1 MAKRLKADEALS
13 SKINTL
19 PEDFMKYLEG
29 SEESFLKEMQE
40 HDFKLVQALPNQK
53 IVNGVTVSTYIFGNI
68 TQDMIQGIQDVLKAQ
83 NMFETT
89 IVASG
94 YGVSKLFITY
104 SEPLKELNICYQD
117 VDRLQ
122 ITKDD
127 YKFYSTSKNGYVL
140 EFYPSYKKK
149 CDGND
154 YTGGVNIEFKSGKKV
169 PFSTAFASV
178 LCSENNAPIG
188 WFVREFYKYLSTIPE
203 LYLFKDFQR
212 ETDFLNDFSVYE
224 SKAINLSLEDIF
236 RYRTKDDWF
245 HAHLAKKYQNRFNR
259 NMNKYSLEICSILLK
274 GQSYFNDK
282 EIVQIL
288 DKFQNLNCLDLRI
301 TESGYINKELA
312 RTIILSSYYK
322 YKLFG
327 DTFDNN
333 EVYLKK
339 YNDYT
344 IIEDYV
350 DMAISLHEENHHLNI
365 KSMNR
370 LIQEHDELAQRI
382 GREVYEEDI
391 KNVKVKKNSVFNH
404 LATMLPEDQFEWIR
418 DGERLFR
425 EGHEQHNCVVT
436 YASCITDDD
445 SAIYSAIINGHR
457 YTIEF
462 VYNKRFKTYEIAQM
476 FLACNKEAFLEDV
489 EYLDKLLLP
498 NLKKEMEQIHVPVN
512 SRFNALQVQ
521 LPENFLWLQNGESIY
536 RELKGKYM
544 LYNDVK
550 YWVCDDYAAVYTA
563 CIDEVDYVMVFGLN
577 DDNKY
582 TLFNVWCKDGKKAAK
597 SISNQIEKLIQNI
610 QPAS

>member
-29 SEESFLKEMQE
+29 SEESFLKEMREQN
-40 HDFKLVQALPNQK
+40 FKLVRALPNQK

-83 NMFETT
+83 DIPTTT
-89 IVASG
+89 IVT
-94 YGVSKLFITY
+94 YGVSELSVTY
-104 SEPLKELNICYQD
+104 SKLLKELSICYQN

-127 YKFYSTSKNGYVL
+127 YKFYSTSKNGYAL

-149 CDGND
+149 YDGSD
-154 YTGGVNIEFKSGKKV
+154 CTGGVNIEFKSGKRM

-178 LCSENNAPIG
+178 LCSGNNAPIG

-212 ETDFLNDFSVYE
+212 EADFLNDSSVYE

-245 HAHLAKKYQNRFNR
+245 HAHLAKKYQSRFNR

-274 GQSYFNDK
+274 GQSYFNEK

-288 DKFQNLNCLDLRI
+288 DKFQDLNCLDLRI

-312 RTIILSSYYK
+312 GKIILSSYYK

-333 EVYLKK
+333 EVYLKQHD
-339 YNDYT
+339 NYT
-344 IIEDYV
+344 IIEDYI
-350 DMAISLHEENHHLNI
+350 DMTFDSHEENHHLNI

-370 LIQEHDELAQRI
+370 LIREHDELVQRI
-382 GREVYEEDI
+382 ERKVYEEDI

-404 LATMLPEDQFEWIR
+404 LAAMLPEEQFEWIR
-418 DGERLFR
+418 DGERLFK
-425 EGHEQHNCVVT
+425 EGHEQHNCVIS

-445 SAIYSAIINGHR
+445 SAIYSAVINGHR

-462 VYNKRFKTYEIAQM
+462 VYNERFKTYEIAQM
-476 FLACNKEAFLEDV
+476 FLACNKEAFQEDV
-489 EYLDKLLLP
+489 EYLNQLLLP
-498 NLKKEMEQIHVPVN
+498 NFKKEMEQIHVPVN
-512 SRFNALQVQ
+512 SRFNALQIQ

-582 TLFNVWCKDGKKAAK
+582 TLFSVWCKDGKKATK
-597 SISNQIEKLIQNI
+597 SISSQINKLIQDI
-610 QPAS
+610 PPIS

>member
-29 SEESFLKEMQE
+29 SEERFLKEMRE
-40 HDFKLVQALPNQK
+40 HGFKLVRALPNRK
-53 IVNGVTVSTYIFGNI
+53 IINNVTVSTYIFGNI
-68 TQDMIQGIQDVLKAQ
+68 IQDMIQGIQDVLRAQ
-83 NMFETT
+83 NILETT
-89 IVASG
+89 IVVS
-94 YGVSKLFITY
+94 GVSKLFVTY
-104 SEPLKELNICYQD
+104 SEPLKELNICYQN

-127 YKFYSTSKNGYVL
+127 YKFYSTKKTGYTL
-140 EFYPSYKKK
+140 EFYPSYRLKY
-149 CDGND
+149 DEND
-154 YTGGVNIEFKSGKKV
+154 RTGGVNIQFKSGKKV

-236 RYRTKDDWF
+236 KYRTKDDWF
-245 HAHLAKKYQNRFNR
+245 HAHLAKKYQSRFNR
-259 NMNKYSLEICSILLK
+259 NMNKYSLEICSTLLK
-274 GQSYFNDK
+274 GQSYFSDK

-288 DKFQNLNCLDLRI
+288 DKFQDLNYLDLRI

-333 EVYLKK
+333 EVYLKE
-339 YNDYT
+339 YNNYT
-344 IIEDYV
+344 IIEDYI
-350 DMAISLHEENHHLNI
+350 DMMFDLHEENHHLNI

-370 LIQEHDELAQRI
+370 LIQEHDELAQKI
-382 GREVYEEDI
+382 EREVYGEDI

-425 EGHEQHNCVVT
+425 EGNEQHNCVIT

-462 VYNKRFKTYEIAQM
+462 VYDKRFKTYKIAQM
-476 FLACNKEAFLEDV
+476 FLACNKDAFSEDV
-489 EYLDKLLLP
+489 EYLNELLLP
-498 NLKKEMEQIHVPVN
+498 NFKKEMEQIHVPVN
-512 SRFNALQVQ
+512 SRFNTLQIQ

-536 RELKGKYM
+536 RELKGNYI

-563 CIDEVDYVMVFGLN
+563 CIDKVDYVMVFGLN

-582 TLFNVWCKDGKKAAK
+582 TLFSVWCKDGKRAAK
-597 SISNQIEKLIQNI
+597 SISSQINKLIQDI
-610 QPAS
+610 QLAS

>member
-29 SEESFLKEMQE
+29 SEERFLQEMQE
-40 HDFKLVQALPNQK
+40 HDFKLVRALPNRK
-53 IVNGVTVSTYIFGNI
+53 IINNVTVSTYIFGNM
-68 TQDMIQGIQDVLKAQ
+68 TQNMIQGIQDVLRAQ
-83 NMFETT
+83 NILETT
-89 IVASG
+89 IVVS
-94 YGVSKLFITY
+94 GVSKLFVTY
-104 SEPLKELNICYQD
+104 SESLKELNICYQN

-127 YKFYSTSKNGYVL
+127 YKFYSTKKTGYTL
-140 EFYPSYKKK
+140 EFYPSYRLKY
-149 CDGND
+149 DEND
-154 YTGGVNIEFKSGKKV
+154 RTGGVNIQFKSGKKV

-178 LCSENNAPIG
+178 LCSESNAPIG

-212 ETDFLNDFSVYE
+212 EADFLNDFSVYE

-245 HAHLAKKYQNRFNR
+245 HAHLAKKYQSRFNR
-259 NMNKYSLEICSILLK
+259 NMNKYSLEICSTLLK
-274 GQSYFNDK
+274 GQSYFSDK

-288 DKFQNLNCLDLRI
+288 DKFQDLNCLDLRI

-333 EVYLKK
+333 EVYLKE
-339 YNDYT
+339 YNNYT
-344 IIEDYV
+344 IIEDYI
-350 DMAISLHEENHHLNI
+350 DMIFDLHEENHHLNI

-370 LIQEHDELAQRI
+370 LIQEHDELVQRI
-382 GREVYEEDI
+382 ERKVYEEYI
-391 KNVKVKKNSVFNH
+391 KNVKVKGNSVFNH

-418 DGERLFR
+418 DGERLFQ

-445 SAIYSAIINGHR
+445 SAIYSAVINGHR

-462 VYNKRFKTYEIAQM
+462 VYDEKFKTYKVAQM
-476 FLACNKEAFLEDV
+476 FLACNKEAYSEDV
-489 EYLDKLLLP
+489 EYLNELLLP
-498 NLKKEMEQIHVPVN
+498 NFKKEMEQIHVPVN
-512 SRFNALQVQ
+512 SRFNTLQVQ
-521 LPENFLWLQNGESIY
+521 LPKNFLWLQNGESIY
-536 RELKGKYM
+536 RELKGNYM

-550 YWVCDDYAAVYTA
+550 YWVYDDYVAVYTA
-563 CIDEVDYVMVFGLN
+563 CIDEVDYIMVFGLN

-582 TLFNVWCKDGKKAAK
+582 TLFSVWCKDGKRAAK
-597 SISNQIEKLIQNI
+597 SISNQINKLIQDI
-610 QPAS
+610 PPIS

>member
-1 MAKRLKADEALS
+1 MAKRLKIDEALS
-13 SKINTL
+13 CKINTL

-29 SEESFLKEMQE
+29 SEESFLKEMRE
-40 HDFKLVQALPNQK
+40 HDFKLVKALPNQK

-127 YKFYSTSKNGYVL
+127 YKFYNTSKNGYAL
-140 EFYPSYKKK
+140 KFYPSYKKK

-154 YTGGVNIEFKSGKKV
+154 YTGGVNIEFKSGKIV

-212 ETDFLNDFSVYE
+212 EADFLNDFSVYE

-327 DTFDNN
+327 DTFNNN

-382 GREVYEEDI
+382 ERKVYEEDI

-418 DGERLFR
+418 DGERLFQ
-425 EGHEQHNCVVT
+425 EGCEQHNCVVT

-462 VYNKRFKTYEIAQM
+462 VYNERFKTYEIAQM
-476 FLACNKEAFLEDV
+476 FLACNKEAFQEDV
-489 EYLDKLLLP
+489 EYLNQLLLP
-498 NLKKEMEQIHVPVN
+498 NLKKELEQIHVPVN

-521 LPENFLWLQNGESIY
+521 LPENFLWLQNGESLY
-536 RELKGKYM
+536 RELKGNYI

-550 YWVCDDYAAVYTA
+550 YRVCDDYAAVYTA
-563 CIDEVDYVMVFGLN
+563 CINEVDYVMIFVLN

-597 SISNQIEKLIQNI
+597 SISSQIEKLIQDI
-610 QPAS
+610 QPIS

>member
-1 MAKRLKADEALS
+1 MAKRLKMDEAIS

-29 SEESFLKEMQE
+29 SEERFLKEMQE
-40 HDFKLVQALPNQK
+40 HDFKLVKALPNQK
-53 IVNGVTVSTYIFGNI
+53 IVNDVTVSTYIFGNI

-83 NMFETT
+83 DMPITT
-89 IVASG
+89 IVA
-94 YGVSKLFITY
+94 YGVSELSVTY
-104 SEPLKELNICYQD
+104 SKLLKELSICYQN

-169 PFSTAFASV
+169 PFSTVFASV
-178 LCSENNAPIG
+178 LCSENNAPIS

-212 ETDFLNDFSVYE
+212 EADFLNDFSVYE

-327 DTFDNN
+327 DTFNNN

-350 DMAISLHEENHHLNI
+350 DMAINLHEENHHLNI

-382 GREVYEEDI
+382 EREVYEEDI

-404 LATMLPEDQFEWIR
+404 LATMLPEDRFEWIR

-445 SAIYSAIINGHR
+445 SAIYSAVINGHR

-462 VYNKRFKTYEIAQM
+462 VYHERFKTYEIAQM
-476 FLACNKEAFLEDV
+476 FLACNKEAFQEDV
-489 EYLDKLLLP
+489 EYLNELLLP
-498 NLKKEMEQIHVPVN
+498 NFKKEMEQIHVPVN

-536 RELKGKYM
+536 RNLKGKYM

-563 CIDEVDYVMVFGLN
+563 CIDEADYVMVFGLN

-597 SISNQIEKLIQNI
+597 SISSQIEKLIQDI
-610 QPAS
+610 QPIS

>member
-1 MAKRLKADEALS
+1 MAKRLKMDEAIS

-29 SEESFLKEMQE
+29 SEERFLKEMQE
-40 HDFKLVQALPNQK
+40 HDFKLVKALPNQK
-53 IVNGVTVSTYIFGNI
+53 IVNDVTVSTYIFGNI

-83 NMFETT
+83 DVPITT
-89 IVASG
+89 IVA
-94 YGVSKLFITY
+94 YGVSELSVTY
-104 SEPLKELNICYQD
+104 SKLLKELSICYQN

-154 YTGGVNIEFKSGKKV
+154 YKGGVNIEFKSGKKV

-212 ETDFLNDFSVYE
+212 EADFLNDFSVYE

-327 DTFDNN
+327 DTFNNN

-382 GREVYEEDI
+382 EREVYEEDI

-404 LATMLPEDQFEWIR
+404 LATMLPEEQFEWIR
-418 DGERLFR
+418 DGERLFK
-425 EGHEQHNCVVT
+425 EGHEQHNCVIS

-445 SAIYSAIINGHR
+445 SAIYSAVINGHR

-462 VYNKRFKTYEIAQM
+462 VYNERFKTYEIAQM

-544 LYNDVK
+544 LYNTVK

-563 CIDEVDYVMVFGLN
+563 CINEVDYVMIFVLN

-610 QPAS
+610 QPIS

>member
-1 MAKRLKADEALS
+1 MAKRLKMDEAIS

-29 SEESFLKEMQE
+29 SEERFLKEMQE
-40 HDFKLVQALPNQK
+40 HDFKLVKALPNRK

-83 NMFETT
+83 NMLETT

-212 ETDFLNDFSVYE
+212 EADFLNDFSVYE

-327 DTFDNN
+327 DTFNNN

-382 GREVYEEDI
+382 EREVYEEDI

-445 SAIYSAIINGHR
+445 SAIYSAVINGHR

-462 VYNKRFKTYEIAQM
+462 VYHERFKTYEIAQM
-476 FLACNKEAFLEDV
+476 FLACNKEAFQEDV
-489 EYLDKLLLP
+489 EYLNELLLP
-498 NLKKEMEQIHVPVN
+498 NFKKEMEQIHVPVN

-544 LYNDVK
+544 LYNTVK

-563 CIDEVDYVMVFGLN
+563 CINEVDYVMIFGLN

-597 SISNQIEKLIQNI
+597 SISSQIEKLIQDI
-610 QPAS
+610 QPIS

>member
-29 SEESFLKEMQE
+29 NEERFLKEMQE
-40 HDFKLVQALPNQK
+40 HDFKLVKALPNKK
-53 IVNGVTVSTYIFGNI
+53 IINGITVSSYVFGNM
-68 TQDMIQGIQDVLKAQ
+68 TQDMIQGIQDVLRVQ
-83 NMFETT
+83 NIRETT
-89 IVASG
+89 IVTSG
-94 YGVSKLFITY
+94 YGVSKLSVRY
-104 SEPLKELNICYQD
+104 SESSKELSICYQD

-122 ITKDD
+122 ITKDG
-127 YKFYSTSKNGYVL
+127 YRFYSTSKNGYVL

-149 CDGND
+149 YDGSD
-154 YTGGVNIEFKSGKKV
+154 CTGGVNIQFKSGKKM

-245 HAHLAKKYQNRFNR
+245 HARLAKKYQSRFNR

-274 GQSYFNDK
+274 GQPYFNDK

-288 DKFQNLNCLDLRI
+288 DKFQDLSCLDLRI

-312 RTIILSSYYK
+312 GKIILSSYYK

-339 YNDYT
+339 CDDYT
-344 IIEDYV
+344 IIEDYI
-350 DMAISLHEENHHLNI
+350 DMMFDLHEENYHLNI

-370 LIQEHDELAQRI
+370 LIREHDELVQKI
-382 GREVYEEDI
+382 EREVYGEEI
-391 KNVKVKKNSVFNH
+391 ENVKVKGNSVFNH
-404 LATMLPEDQFEWIR
+404 LATMLPENQFEWIR
-418 DGERLFR
+418 DGERLFQ

-436 YASCITDDD
+436 YASCITEDS
-445 SAIYSAIINGHR
+445 SAIYSAVINGHR

-462 VYNKRFKTYEIAQM
+462 VYDEEFKTYKVAQM

-489 EYLDKLLLP
+489 EYLDELLLP

-512 SRFNALQVQ
+512 SEFNALQVQ

-536 RELKGKYM
+536 SELKENHRL

-550 YWVCDDYAAVYTA
+550 YWVRDDIAAVYTV
-563 CIDEVDYVMVFGLN
+563 CINKVDYIVIFGMN
-577 DDNKY
+577 GNKFI
-582 TLFNVWCKDGKKAAK
+582 LFSVCRKDGKKVAK
-597 SISNQIEKLIQNI
+597 SISNQIEKLIQDI
-610 QPAS
+610 PPIS

>member
-1 MAKRLKADEALS
+1 MVKRLKMDEAIS

-29 SEESFLKEMQE
+29 SEERFLKEMQE
-40 HDFKLVQALPNQK
+40 HDFKLVKALPNQK
-53 IVNGVTVSTYIFGNI
+53 IVNDVTVSTYIFGNI

-83 NMFETT
+83 DMPITT
-89 IVASG
+89 IVA
-94 YGVSKLFITY
+94 YGVSELSVTY
-104 SEPLKELNICYQD
+104 SKLLKELSICYQN

-178 LCSENNAPIG
+178 LCSESNAPIG

-212 ETDFLNDFSVYE
+212 ETNFLNDFSVYE

-404 LATMLPEDQFEWIR
+404 LATMLPEDRFEWIR

-425 EGHEQHNCVVT
+425 EGHEQHNCVIS

-445 SAIYSAIINGHR
+445 SAIYSAVINGHR

-462 VYNKRFKTYEIAQM
+462 VYNERFKTYEIAQM

-544 LYNDVK
+544 LYNTVK

-563 CIDEVDYVMVFGLN
+563 CINEVDYVMIFVLN

-597 SISNQIEKLIQNI
+597 SISSQIEKLIQDI
-610 QPAS
+610 QPIS

>member
-1 MAKRLKADEALS
+1 MAKRLKMDEAIS

-29 SEESFLKEMQE
+29 SEERFLKEMQE
-40 HDFKLVQALPNQK
+40 HDFKLVKALPNQK
-53 IVNGVTVSTYIFGNI
+53 IVNDVTVSTYIFGNI

-83 NMFETT
+83 DMPITT
-89 IVASG
+89 IVA
-94 YGVSKLFITY
+94 YGVSELSVTY
-104 SEPLKELNICYQD
+104 SKLLKELSICYQN

-212 ETDFLNDFSVYE
+212 EADFLNDFSVYE

-327 DTFDNN
+327 DTFNNN

-382 GREVYEEDI
+382 EREVYEEDI

-436 YASCITDDD
+436 YASCITDDE

-462 VYNKRFKTYEIAQM
+462 VYNERFKTYKIAQM
-476 FLACNKEAFLEDV
+476 FLACNKEAFQEDV
-489 EYLDKLLLP
+489 EYLNALLLP
-498 NLKKEMEQIHVPVN
+498 NFKKEMEQIHVPVN

-536 RELKGKYM
+536 RELKGNYI

-582 TLFNVWCKDGKKAAK
+582 TLFNVWCKDGKKVAK
-597 SISNQIEKLIQNI
+597 SISNQIEKLIQDI
-610 QPAS
+610 PPIS

>member
-1 MAKRLKADEALS
+1 MAKRLKVDEVLS
-13 SKINTL
+13 DKINTL
-19 PEDFMKYLEG
+19 PKDFMKYLEG

-53 IVNGVTVSTYIFGNI
+53 ILNGITASTYIFGNI
-68 TQDMIQGIQDVLKAQ
+68 TQDVIRGIQDVLRAQ
-83 NMFETT
+83 NMLETT
-89 IVASG
+89 IVVSG

-149 CDGND
+149 RDGND

-178 LCSENNAPIG
+178 LCSESNAPIG

-288 DKFQNLNCLDLRI
+288 DKFQGLNCLDLRI
-301 TESGYINKELA
+301 TEPGYINKELA
-312 RTIILSSYYK
+312 GKIILSSYYK

-333 EVYLKK
+333 EVYLKQ
-339 YNDYT
+339 YDNYT
-344 IIEDYV
+344 IIEDYI
-350 DMAISLHEENHHLNI
+350 DMTFDSHEENHHLNI

-370 LIQEHDELAQRI
+370 LIREHDELVQRI
-382 GREVYEEDI
+382 EREVYEEDV

-418 DGERLFR
+418 DGERLFQ
-425 EGHEQHNCVVT
+425 EGCEQHNCVVT

-462 VYNKRFKTYEIAQM
+462 VYDKRFKTYKIAQM
-476 FLACNKEAFLEDV
+476 FLACNKEAFSEDV
-489 EYLDKLLLP
+489 EYLNQLLLP
-498 NLKKEMEQIHVPVN
+498 NLKKELEQIHVPVN

-521 LPENFLWLQNGESIY
+521 LPENFLWLQNGKSIY
-536 RELKGKYM
+536 RELKGDYT

-550 YWVCDDYAAVYTA
+550 YWVYDDYAAVYTA
-563 CIDEVDYVMVFGLN
+563 CIDEVDYIMVFGLN

-582 TLFNVWCKDGKKAAK
+582 ILFNIWRKDDKKVAK
-597 SISNQIEKLIQNI
+597 SIPNQIEKLIQDI

>member
-1 MAKRLKADEALS
+1 MSKRLKTDEALS

-19 PEDFMKYLEG
+19 PEDFLKYLEG
-29 SEESFLKEMQE
+29 SEERFLQEMQE
-40 HDFKLVQALPNQK
+40 HDFKLVRALPNRK
-53 IVNGVTVSTYIFGNI
+53 IINNVTVSTYIFGNM
-68 TQDMIQGIQDVLKAQ
+68 TQNMIQGIQDVLRAQ
-83 NMFETT
+83 NILETT
-89 IVASG
+89 IVVSG
-94 YGVSKLFITY
+94 ISKLFVTY
-104 SEPLKELNICYQD
+104 SESLKELNICYQN

-127 YKFYSTSKNGYVL
+127 YKFYSTKKTGYTL
-140 EFYPSYKKK
+140 EFYPSYKRKY
-149 CDGND
+149 DEND
-154 YTGGVNIEFKSGKKV
+154 RTGGVNICFKSGKKV

-212 ETDFLNDFSVYE
+212 EADFLNDFSVYE

-245 HAHLAKKYQNRFNR
+245 HAHLAKKYQSRFNR
-259 NMNKYSLEICSILLK
+259 NMNKYSLEICSTLLK
-274 GQSYFNDK
+274 GQSYFSDK

-288 DKFQNLNCLDLRI
+288 DKFQDLKCLDLRI

-312 RTIILSSYYK
+312 RAIILSSYYK

-333 EVYLKK
+333 EVYLKE
-339 YNDYT
+339 YNNYT
-344 IIEDYV
+344 IIEDYI
-350 DMAISLHEENHHLNI
+350 DMMFNLHEENHHLNI

-370 LIQEHDELAQRI
+370 LIQEHDELAQKI
-382 GREVYEEDI
+382 EREVYGEDI

-418 DGERLFR
+418 DSERLFR
-425 EGHEQHNCVVT
+425 EGNEQHNCVIT
-436 YASCITDDD
+436 YASCITDDE

-462 VYNKRFKTYEIAQM
+462 VYHERFKTYEIAQM
-476 FLACNKEAFLEDV
+476 FLACNKEAYSEDV
-489 EYLDKLLLP
+489 EYLNELLLP
-498 NLKKEMEQIHVPVN
+498 NFKKEMEQIHVPVN

-536 RELKGKYM
+536 RELKENYM

-563 CIDEVDYVMVFGLN
+563 CIDKVDYVMVFGLN

-582 TLFNVWCKDGKKAAK
+582 TLFSVWCKDGRRAAK
-597 SISNQIEKLIQNI
+597 SISSQINKLIQDI

>member
-1 MAKRLKADEALS
+1 MAKRLKTDEALS
-13 SKINTL
+13 NKINTL
-19 PEDFMKYLEG
+19 PKDFMKYLEG
-29 SEESFLKEMQE
+29 YEKRFLKEMQE

-53 IVNGVTVSTYIFGNI
+53 ILNGVTASTYIFGNI
-68 TQDMIQGIQDVLKAQ
+68 TQDMIRGIQDVLRAQ

-178 LCSENNAPIG
+178 LCSENNVPIG

-245 HAHLAKKYQNRFNR
+245 HAHLVKKYQNRFNR

-370 LIQEHDELAQRI
+370 LIQEHDELAQKI
-382 GREVYEEDI
+382 EREVYEEDI

-418 DGERLFR
+418 DGERLFK

-436 YASCITDDD
+436 YASCITDDE
-445 SAIYSAIINGHR
+445 SAIYSAVINGHR

-462 VYNKRFKTYEIAQM
+462 VYHERFKTYEIAQM
-476 FLACNKEAFLEDV
+476 FLACNKEAFQEDV
-489 EYLDKLLLP
+489 EYLNELLLP
-498 NLKKEMEQIHVPVN
+498 NFKKEMEQIHVPVN

-563 CIDEVDYVMVFGLN
+563 CINEVDYVMIFGLN

-582 TLFNVWCKDGKKAAK
+582 ILFNIWRKDNKKVVK
-597 SISNQIEKLIQNI
+597 SIPNQIEKLIQNI

>member
-1 MAKRLKADEALS
+1 MAKRLKTDEALS
-13 SKINTL
+13 NKINTL
-19 PEDFMKYLEG
+19 PKDFMKYLEG
-29 SEESFLKEMQE
+29 YEKRFLKEMQE

-53 IVNGVTVSTYIFGNI
+53 ILNGVTASTYIFGNI
-68 TQDMIQGIQDVLKAQ
+68 TQDMIRGIQDVLRAQ
-83 NMFETT
+83 NMLETT

-245 HAHLAKKYQNRFNR
+245 HAHLVKKYQNRFNR

-312 RTIILSSYYK
+312 KTIILSSYYK

-370 LIQEHDELAQRI
+370 LIQEHDELAQKI
-382 GREVYEEDI
+382 EREVYEEDI

-418 DGERLFR
+418 DGERLFK

-436 YASCITDDD
+436 YASCITDDE
-445 SAIYSAIINGHR
+445 SAIYSAVINGHR

-462 VYNKRFKTYEIAQM
+462 VYHERFKTYEIAQM
-476 FLACNKEAFLEDV
+476 FLACNKEAFQEDV
-489 EYLDKLLLP
+489 EYLNELLLP
-498 NLKKEMEQIHVPVN
+498 NFKKEMEQIHVPVN

-521 LPENFLWLQNGESIY
+521 LPESFLWLQNGGSIY

-563 CIDEVDYVMVFGLN
+563 CINEVDYVMIFGLN

-582 TLFNVWCKDGKKAAK
+582 ILFNIWRKDNKKVAK
-597 SISNQIEKLIQNI
+597 SISNQIEKLIQDI
-610 QPAS
+610 PPIS

>member
-1 MAKRLKADEALS
+1 MAKRLKVDEALS

-29 SEESFLKEMQE
+29 SEERFLKEMQE
-40 HDFKLVQALPNQK
+40 NKFKLVHASPTLKINST
-53 IVNGVTVSTYIFGNI
+53 IVNSYIFGNI
-68 TQDMIQGIQDVLKAQ
+68 TQDMIQGIQDVLRAQ
-83 NMFETT
+83 NILETT
-89 IVASG
+89 IVVS
-94 YGVSKLFITY
+94 GVSKLFVTY
-104 SEPLKELNICYQD
+104 SESLKELNICYQN

-127 YKFYSTSKNGYVL
+127 YKFYSTKKTGYTL
-140 EFYPSYKKK
+140 EFYPSYKRKY
-149 CDGND
+149 DEND
-154 YTGGVNIEFKSGKKV
+154 RTGGVNIQFKSGKKV

-212 ETDFLNDFSVYE
+212 EADFLNDFSVYE

-245 HAHLAKKYQNRFNR
+245 HAHLAKKYQSRFNR
-259 NMNKYSLEICSILLK
+259 NMNKYSLEICSTLLK
-274 GQSYFNDK
+274 GQSYFSDK

-288 DKFQNLNCLDLRI
+288 DKFQDLNCLDLRI

-333 EVYLKK
+333 EVYLKE
-339 YNDYT
+339 YNNYT
-344 IIEDYV
+344 IIEDYI
-350 DMAISLHEENHHLNI
+350 DMIFDLHEENHHLNI

-370 LIQEHDELAQRI
+370 LIREHDELVQKI
-382 GREVYEEDI
+382 EREVYEEDI

-404 LATMLPEDQFEWIR
+404 LVTMLPEDQFEWIR

-445 SAIYSAIINGHR
+445 SAIYSAVINGHR

-462 VYNKRFKTYEIAQM
+462 VYDEKFKTYKVAQM
-476 FLACNKEAFLEDV
+476 FLACNKEAYSEDV
-489 EYLDKLLLP
+489 EYLNELLLP
-498 NLKKEMEQIHVPVN
+498 NFKKEMEQIHVPVN
-512 SRFNALQVQ
+512 SRFNTLQVQ
-521 LPENFLWLQNGESIY
+521 LPKNFLWLQNGESIY
-536 RELKGKYM
+536 RELKGNYM

-550 YWVCDDYAAVYTA
+550 YWVYDDYAAVYTA
-563 CIDEVDYVMVFGLN
+563 CIDEVDYIMVFGLN

-582 TLFNVWCKDGKKAAK
+582 TLFSVWCKDGKRAAK
-597 SISNQIEKLIQNI
+597 SISSQINKLIQDI

>member
-1 MAKRLKADEALS
+1 MAKRLKVDEAIS

-29 SEESFLKEMQE
+29 SEERFLKEMQE
-40 HDFKLVQALPNQK
+40 QNFKLVWALPNQK

-83 NMFETT
+83 DMPTTT
-89 IVASG
+89 IVA
-94 YGVSKLFITY
+94 YGVSELSVTY
-104 SEPLKELNICYQD
+104 SKLLKELSICYQN

-212 ETDFLNDFSVYE
+212 ETDFLNDLSVYE

-245 HAHLAKKYQNRFNR
+245 HAYLSKKYQSRFNR

-288 DKFQNLNCLDLRI
+288 DKFQGLNCLDLRI

-312 RTIILSSYYK
+312 GKIILSSYYK

-333 EVYLKK
+333 EVYLKQ
-339 YNDYT
+339 YDNYT
-344 IIEDYV
+344 IIEDYI
-350 DMAISLHEENHHLNI
+350 DMTFDSHEENHHLNI

-370 LIQEHDELAQRI
+370 LIREHDELVQRI
-382 GREVYEEDI
+382 ERKVCEEDI

-425 EGHEQHNCVVT
+425 EGHEQHNCVIS

-445 SAIYSAIINGHR
+445 SAIYSAVINGHR

-462 VYNKRFKTYEIAQM
+462 VYNERFKTYEIAQM
-476 FLACNKEAFLEDV
+476 FLACNKEAFQEDI
-489 EYLDKLLLP
+489 EYLNELLLP
-498 NLKKEMEQIHVPVN
+498 NFKKEMEQIHVPVN

-521 LPENFLWLQNGESIY
+521 LPENFLWLQNGKSIY
-536 RELKGKYM
+536 RELKGDYT

-550 YWVCDDYAAVYTA
+550 YWVYDDYAAVYTA
-563 CIDEVDYVMVFGLN
+563 CIDEVDYIMVFGLN

-582 TLFNVWCKDGKKAAK
+582 ILFNIWRKDDKKVVK
-597 SISNQIEKLIQNI
+597 SIPNQIEKLIQNI

>member
-1 MAKRLKADEALS
+1 MAKRLKMDEAIS

-29 SEESFLKEMQE
+29 SEERFLKEMQE
-40 HDFKLVQALPNQK
+40 HDFKLVKALPNQK
-53 IVNGVTVSTYIFGNI
+53 IVNDVTVSTYIFGNI

-83 NMFETT
+83 DMPITT
-89 IVASG
+89 IVA
-94 YGVSKLFITY
+94 YGVSELSVTY
-104 SEPLKELNICYQD
+104 SKLLKELSICYQN

-212 ETDFLNDFSVYE
+212 EADFLNDFSVYE

-327 DTFDNN
+327 DTFNNN

-382 GREVYEEDI
+382 EREVYEEDI

-445 SAIYSAIINGHR
+445 SAIYSAVINGHR

-462 VYNKRFKTYEIAQM
+462 VYHDRFKTYEIAQM

-489 EYLDKLLLP
+489 EYLNKLLLP
-498 NLKKEMEQIHVPVN
+498 NLKKEIEQIHVPVN
-512 SRFNALQVQ
+512 SRFNVLQVQ

-536 RELKGKYM
+536 RNLKGKYM
-544 LYNDVK
+544 LYNTVK

-563 CIDEVDYVMVFGLN
+563 CINEVDYVMIFVLN

-597 SISNQIEKLIQNI
+597 SISSQIEKLIQDI
-610 QPAS
+610 QPIS

>member
-1 MAKRLKADEALS
+1 MAKRLKVDEAIS

-19 PEDFMKYLEG
+19 PEDFIKYLEG
-29 SEESFLKEMQE
+29 SEERFLKEMQE
-40 HDFKLVQALPNQK
+40 RNFKLVWALPNQK

-83 NMFETT
+83 DMPTTT
-89 IVASG
+89 IVA
-94 YGVSKLFITY
+94 YGVSELSVTY
-104 SEPLKELNICYQD
+104 SKLLKELSICYQN

-154 YTGGVNIEFKSGKKV
+154 YTGGVNIEFKSGKRM

-288 DKFQNLNCLDLRI
+288 DKFQGLNCLDLRI
-301 TESGYINKELA
+301 TEPGYINKELA

-333 EVYLKK
+333 EVYLKQ
-339 YNDYT
+339 YDNYT
-344 IIEDYV
+344 IIEDYI
-350 DMAISLHEENHHLNI
+350 DMTFDSHEENHHLNI

-370 LIQEHDELAQRI
+370 LIREHDELVQRI
-382 GREVYEEDI
+382 EREVYEEDI

-418 DGERLFR
+418 DGERLFQ
-425 EGHEQHNCVVT
+425 EGCEQHNCVVT

-462 VYNKRFKTYEIAQM
+462 VYDKRFETYKIAQM
-476 FLACNKEAFLEDV
+476 FLACNKEAFSEDV
-489 EYLDKLLLP
+489 EYLNELLLP
-498 NLKKEMEQIHVPVN
+498 NFQKEMEQIHVPVN

-521 LPENFLWLQNGESIY
+521 LPENFLWLQNGKSIY

-563 CIDEVDYVMVFGLN
+563 CIDEVDYVIVFGLN
-577 DDNKY
+577 DDKKY
-582 TLFNVWCKDGKKAAK
+582 TLFSVWCKDGKKAAR
-597 SISNQIEKLIQNI
+597 SISNQINKLIQDI

>member
-1 MAKRLKADEALS
+1 
-13 SKINTL
+13 
-19 PEDFMKYLEG
+19 
-29 SEESFLKEMQE
+29 MQE
-40 HDFKLVQALPNQK
+40 NKFKLVHASPTLKINST
-53 IVNGVTVSTYIFGNI
+53 IVNSYIFGNI
-68 TQDMIQGIQDVLKAQ
+68 TQDMIQGIQDVLRTQDIPEIA
-83 NMFETT
+83 
-89 IVASG
+89 IVV
-94 YGVSKLFITY
+94 YGVSKLSVIY
-104 SEPLKELNICYQD
+104 SKSSKELNITYHN
-117 VDRLQ
+117 VDRLK
-122 ITKDD
+122 ITKDN
-127 YKFYSTSKNGYVL
+127 YYTIYSPGKSCML
-140 EFYPSYKKK
+140 EFYSSYKKK
-149 CDGND
+149 YDRND

-169 PFSTAFASV
+169 PFSTAFASM
-178 LCSENNAPIG
+178 LCSESNTPIG

-236 RYRTKDDWF
+236 RYRTKNDWF
-245 HAHLAKKYQNRFNR
+245 HARLAKKYQSRFNR
-259 NMNKYSLEICSILLK
+259 NMNKYSLEICSTILK
-274 GQSYFNDK
+274 GQSYFNNK

-288 DKFQNLNCLDLRI
+288 DKFQDLNCLDLRI

-312 RTIILSSYYK
+312 GKIILSSYYK

-327 DTFDNN
+327 DTFNNN
-333 EVYLKK
+333 EVYLKQ
-339 YNDYT
+339 YDNYT
-344 IIEDYV
+344 IIEDYI
-350 DMAISLHEENHHLNI
+350 DMTFDSHEENHHLNI

-370 LIQEHDELAQRI
+370 LIREHDELVQRI
-382 GREVYEEDI
+382 ERKVYEEDI

-418 DGERLFR
+418 DGERLFK
-425 EGHEQHNCVVT
+425 EGHEQHNCVIT

-462 VYNKRFKTYEIAQM
+462 VYDKRFKTYKIAQM
-476 FLACNKEAFLEDV
+476 FLACNKDAFSEDV
-489 EYLDKLLLP
+489 QYLNELLLP
-498 NLKKEMEQIHVPVN
+498 NFKKEMEQIHVPVN

-536 RELKGKYM
+536 RELKGNYM

-563 CIDEVDYVMVFGLN
+563 CIDKVDYVMVFGLN

-582 TLFNVWCKDGKKAAK
+582 TLFSVWCKDGRRAAK
-597 SISNQIEKLIQNI
+597 SISSQINKLIQDI

>member
-1 MAKRLKADEALS
+1 MSKRLKTDEALS

-19 PEDFMKYLEG
+19 PEDFLKYLEG
-29 SEESFLKEMQE
+29 SEERFLQEMQE
-40 HDFKLVQALPNQK
+40 HDFKLVRALPNRK
-53 IVNGVTVSTYIFGNI
+53 IINNVTVSTYIFGNI
-68 TQDMIQGIQDVLKAQ
+68 TQDMIQGIQDVLRAQ
-83 NMFETT
+83 NILETT
-89 IVASG
+89 IVVS
-94 YGVSKLFITY
+94 GVSKLFVTY
-104 SEPLKELNICYQD
+104 SESLKELNICYQN

-127 YKFYSTSKNGYVL
+127 YKFYSTKKTGYTL
-140 EFYPSYKKK
+140 EFYPSYRLKY
-149 CDGND
+149 DEND
-154 YTGGVNIEFKSGKKV
+154 RTGGVNIQFKSGKKV

-188 WFVREFYKYLSTIPE
+188 WFVCEFYKYLSTIPE

-245 HAHLAKKYQNRFNR
+245 HAHLAKKYQSRFNR
-259 NMNKYSLEICSILLK
+259 NMNKYSLEICSTLLK
-274 GQSYFNDK
+274 GQSYFSDK

-288 DKFQNLNCLDLRI
+288 DKFQDLNYLDLRI

-312 RTIILSSYYK
+312 RAIILSSYYK

-333 EVYLKK
+333 EVYLKE
-339 YNDYT
+339 YNNYT
-344 IIEDYV
+344 IIEDYI
-350 DMAISLHEENHHLNI
+350 DMMFNLHEENHHLNI

-370 LIQEHDELAQRI
+370 LIQEHDELAQKI
-382 GREVYEEDI
+382 EREVYGEDI

-418 DGERLFR
+418 DGERLFQ

-445 SAIYSAIINGHR
+445 SAIYSAVINGHR

-462 VYNKRFKTYEIAQM
+462 VYDEKFKTYKVAQM
-476 FLACNKEAFLEDV
+476 FLACNKEAFPEDV
-489 EYLDKLLLP
+489 EYLNELLLP
-498 NLKKEMEQIHVPVN
+498 NFKKEMEQIHVPVN
-512 SRFNALQVQ
+512 SRFNTLQVQ
-521 LPENFLWLQNGESIY
+521 LPKNFLWLQNGESIY
-536 RELKGKYM
+536 RELKGNYM

-550 YWVCDDYAAVYTA
+550 YWVYDDYAAVYTA
-563 CIDEVDYVMVFGLN
+563 CIDEVDYIMVFGLN

-582 TLFNVWCKDGKKAAK
+582 TLFSVWCKDGRRAAK
-597 SISNQIEKLIQNI
+597 SISSQINKLIQDI

>member
-1 MAKRLKADEALS
+1 MAKRLKVDEVLS

-29 SEESFLKEMQE
+29 SEERFLKETQE
-40 HDFKLVQALPNQK
+40 HDFKLVKASSNKK

-68 TQDMIQGIQDVLKAQ
+68 TQDMIQGIQDVLRTQ
-83 NMFETT
+83 DIPITT
-89 IVASG
+89 IVAYDVSELSVT
-94 YGVSKLFITY
+94 YSKL
-104 SEPLKELNICYQD
+104 SKELSICYQN

-127 YKFYSTSKNGYVL
+127 YKFYSTSKNGYAL

-149 CDGND
+149 RDGND

-212 ETDFLNDFSVYE
+212 EADFLNDFSVYE
-224 SKAINLSLEDIF
+224 SKAINLSLEDVF

-382 GREVYEEDI
+382 EREVYEEDI

-445 SAIYSAIINGHR
+445 SAIYSAVINGHR

-462 VYNKRFKTYEIAQM
+462 VYNERFKTYKIAQM
-476 FLACNKEAFLEDV
+476 FLACNKEAFQEDV
-489 EYLDKLLLP
+489 EYLNALLLP
-498 NLKKEMEQIHVPVN
+498 NFKKEMEQIHVPVN
-512 SRFNALQVQ
+512 SRFNALQVH

-536 RELKGKYM
+536 RELKGNYI

-550 YWVCDDYAAVYTA
+550 YWVCDDYVAVYTA
-563 CIDEVDYVMVFGLN
+563 CIDKVDYVMVFGLN

-582 TLFNVWCKDGKKAAK
+582 TLFNVWCKDGKKVAK
-597 SISNQIEKLIQNI
+597 SISNQIEKLIQDI
-610 QPAS
+610 PPIS

>member
-327 DTFDNN
+327 DTFNNN

-382 GREVYEEDI
+382 EREVYEEDI

-404 LATMLPEDQFEWIR
+404 LATMLPEEQFEWIR
-418 DGERLFR
+418 DGERLFK
-425 EGHEQHNCVVT
+425 EGHEQHNCVIS

-445 SAIYSAIINGHR
+445 SAIYSAVINGHR

-462 VYNKRFKTYEIAQM
+462 VYNERFKTYEIAQM

-544 LYNDVK
+544 LYNTVK

-563 CIDEVDYVMVFGLN
+563 CINEVDYVMIFVLN

-610 QPAS
+610 QPIS

>member
-1 MAKRLKADEALS
+1 MAKRLKMDEAIS

-29 SEESFLKEMQE
+29 SEERFLKEMQE
-40 HDFKLVQALPNQK
+40 HDFKLVKALPNQK
-53 IVNGVTVSTYIFGNI
+53 IVNDVTVSTYIFGNI

-83 NMFETT
+83 DMPITT
-89 IVASG
+89 IIA
-94 YGVSKLFITY
+94 YGVSELSVTY
-104 SEPLKELNICYQD
+104 SKLLKELSICYQN

-212 ETDFLNDFSVYE
+212 EADFLNDFSVYE

-327 DTFDNN
+327 DTFNNN

-382 GREVYEEDI
+382 EREVYEEDI

-404 LATMLPEDQFEWIR
+404 LATMLPEEQFEWIR
-418 DGERLFR
+418 DGERLFK
-425 EGHEQHNCVVT
+425 EGHEQHNCVIS

-445 SAIYSAIINGHR
+445 SAIYSAVINGHR

-462 VYNKRFKTYEIAQM
+462 VYNERFKTYEIAQM

-536 RELKGKYM
+536 RNLKGKYM

-550 YWVCDDYAAVYTA
+550 YWVCDDYAAVYVA
-563 CIDEVDYVMVFGLN
+563 CIDEVDYVMIFGLN

-582 TLFNVWCKDGKKAAK
+582 TLFSVWCKDGKKAAK
-597 SISNQIEKLIQNI
+597 SISSQINKLIQDI
-610 QPAS
+610 PPIS

>member
-1 MAKRLKADEALS
+1 MAKRLKADEVLS
-13 SKINTL
+13 CKINTL

-29 SEESFLKEMQE
+29 SEESFLKEMLEQN
-40 HDFKLVQALPNQK
+40 FKLVRALPNQK

-68 TQDMIQGIQDVLKAQ
+68 TQNMIQGIQDVLKAQ
-83 NMFETT
+83 DIPTTT
-89 IVASG
+89 IVA
-94 YGVSKLFITY
+94 YGVSELSVTY
-104 SEPLKELNICYQD
+104 SKLLKELSICYQN

-127 YKFYSTSKNGYVL
+127 YKFYSTSKNGYAL

-149 CDGND
+149 YDGSD
-154 YTGGVNIEFKSGKKV
+154 CTGGVNIEFKSGKRM

-178 LCSENNAPIG
+178 LCSESNAPIG
-188 WFVREFYKYLSTIPE
+188 WFIREFYKYLSTIPE

-212 ETDFLNDFSVYE
+212 EADFLNDFSVYE

-245 HAHLAKKYQNRFNR
+245 HAHLAKKYQSRFNR

-288 DKFQNLNCLDLRI
+288 DKFQGLNCLDFRI
-301 TESGYINKELA
+301 TEPGYINKELA
-312 RTIILSSYYK
+312 GKIILSSYYK

-333 EVYLKK
+333 EVYLKQHD
-339 YNDYT
+339 NYT
-344 IIEDYV
+344 IIEDYI
-350 DMAISLHEENHHLNI
+350 DMTFDSHEENHHLNI

-370 LIQEHDELAQRI
+370 LIREHDKLVQRI
-382 GREVYEEDI
+382 ERKVYEEDI

-404 LATMLPEDQFEWIR
+404 LAAMLPEEQFEWIR
-418 DGERLFR
+418 DGERLFK
-425 EGHEQHNCVVT
+425 EGHEQHNCVIL

-445 SAIYSAIINGHR
+445 SAIYSAVINGHR

-462 VYNKRFKTYEIAQM
+462 VYNERFKTYEIAQM
-476 FLACNKEAFLEDV
+476 FLACNKEAFQEDV
-489 EYLDKLLLP
+489 EYLNQLLLP
-498 NLKKEMEQIHVPVN
+498 NFKKEMEQIHVPVN

-597 SISNQIEKLIQNI
+597 SISNQIEKLIQDI
-610 QPAS
+610 PPIS

>member
-1 MAKRLKADEALS
+1 MNMAKRLKIDETLS
-13 SKINTL
+13 CKINTL
-19 PEDFMKYLEG
+19 PEDFIKYLEG
-29 SEESFLKEMQE
+29 SEERFLKEMQE
-40 HDFKLVQALPNQK
+40 QNFKLVWALPNQK

-83 NMFETT
+83 DMPTTT
-89 IVASG
+89 IVA
-94 YGVSKLFITY
+94 YGVSELSVTY
-104 SEPLKELNICYQD
+104 SKLLKELSICYQN

-212 ETDFLNDFSVYE
+212 EADFLNDFSVYE

-245 HAHLAKKYQNRFNR
+245 RAHLAKKYQNRFNR

-288 DKFQNLNCLDLRI
+288 DEFQNLNCLDLRI

-327 DTFDNN
+327 DTFNNN

-382 GREVYEEDI
+382 EREVYEEDI

-462 VYNKRFKTYEIAQM
+462 VYDKRFKTYEIAQM
-476 FLACNKEAFLEDV
+476 FLACNKEAFQEDI
-489 EYLDKLLLP
+489 EYLNELLLP
-498 NLKKEMEQIHVPVN
+498 NFKKEMEQIHVPVN

-536 RELKGKYM
+536 RELKGDYM

-550 YWVCDDYAAVYTA
+550 YWVYDDYAAVYIA
-563 CIDEVDYVMVFGLN
+563 CIDEVDYIMVFGLN

-582 TLFNVWCKDGKKAAK
+582 ILFNIWRKDDKKVAK
-597 SISNQIEKLIQNI
+597 SIPNQIEELIQNI

>member
-29 SEESFLKEMQE
+29 SEERFLQEMQE
-40 HDFKLVQALPNQK
+40 HDFKLVRALPNRK
-53 IVNGVTVSTYIFGNI
+53 IINNVTVSTYIFGNM
-68 TQDMIQGIQDVLKAQ
+68 TQNMIQGIQDVLRAQ
-83 NMFETT
+83 NILETT
-89 IVASG
+89 IVVS
-94 YGVSKLFITY
+94 GVSKLFVTY
-104 SEPLKELNICYQD
+104 SESLKELNIYYQN

-127 YKFYSTSKNGYVL
+127 YKFYSTKKTGYTL
-140 EFYPSYKKK
+140 EFYPSYRLKY
-149 CDGND
+149 DEND
-154 YTGGVNIEFKSGKKV
+154 RTGGVNIQFKSGKKV

-178 LCSENNAPIG
+178 LCSESNAPIG

-212 ETDFLNDFSVYE
+212 EADFLNDFSVYE

-245 HAHLAKKYQNRFNR
+245 HAHLAKKYQSRFNR
-259 NMNKYSLEICSILLK
+259 NMNKYSLEICSTLLK
-274 GQSYFNDK
+274 GQSYFSDK

-288 DKFQNLNCLDLRI
+288 DKFQDLNCLDLRI

-333 EVYLKK
+333 EVYLKQHD
-339 YNDYT
+339 NYT
-344 IIEDYV
+344 IIEDYI
-350 DMAISLHEENHHLNI
+350 DMMFDSHEENHHLNI

-370 LIQEHDELAQRI
+370 LIREHDELVQRI
-382 GREVYEEDI
+382 ERKVYEEDI
-391 KNVKVKKNSVFNH
+391 KNVKVKKNSVFSH

-418 DGERLFR
+418 DGERLFQ

-445 SAIYSAIINGHR
+445 SAIYSAVINGHR

-462 VYNKRFKTYEIAQM
+462 VYDEKFKTYKVAQM
-476 FLACNKEAFLEDV
+476 FLACNKEAYSEDV
-489 EYLDKLLLP
+489 EYLNELLLP

-512 SRFNALQVQ
+512 SRFNTLQVQ
-521 LPENFLWLQNGESIY
+521 LPKNFLWLQNGESIY
-536 RELKGKYM
+536 RELKGNYM

-550 YWVCDDYAAVYTA
+550 YWVYDDYVAVYTA
-563 CIDEVDYVMVFGLN
+563 CIDEVDYIMVFGLN

-582 TLFNVWCKDGKKAAK
+582 TLFSVWCKDGKRAAK
-597 SISNQIEKLIQNI
+597 SISNQINKLIQDI
-610 QPAS
+610 PPIS